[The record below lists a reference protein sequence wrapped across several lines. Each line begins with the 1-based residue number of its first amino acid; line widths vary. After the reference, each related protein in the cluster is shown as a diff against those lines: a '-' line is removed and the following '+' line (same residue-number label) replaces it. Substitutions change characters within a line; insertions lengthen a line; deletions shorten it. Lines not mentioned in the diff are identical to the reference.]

1 MHDLVIFT
9 NEAMTKHN
17 LGLDHPECGARLE
30 RILDMVKNDLPD
42 IPIEKAYPAN
52 EDTLLLAH
60 PQSHLDSI
68 LDNTP
73 FDGYHAIDGDTYL
86 SPSSYDA
93 ALISVGA
100 SVQAVKAVMDGK
112 TKTAFALSR
121 PPGHHAEYDT
131 AMGFCLFANAFI
143 AARSSGARTLI
154 IDFDV
159 HHGNGTEDLVKRRTA
174 HGHDDIAYASI
185 HQGFGF
191 WPNTGHV
198 DAKNICNTPLNE
210 GSTSDDFRQTIT
222 DKIVPFAKLFDPELI
237 IFSAG
242 FDGHERDP
250 LGELNMIHDDFKW
263 IVETVRPICTHIVSI
278 LEGGYNLDTLP
289 ISVRHHLQ
297 ALQNTEQ

>member
-9 NEAMTKHN
+9 NEAMTQHN
-17 LGLDHPECGARLE
+17 QGLDHPECSARLE
-30 RILDMVKNDLPD
+30 CILDMVKHDLPD
-42 IPIEKAYPAN
+42 ITVEKSYPTD
-52 EDTLLLAH
+52 EDLILLAH

-68 LDNTP
+68 LDNIP

-86 SPSSYDA
+86 SPQSYDS

-100 SVQAVKAVMDGK
+100 SVQAVKSVMNGD

-121 PPGHHAEYDT
+121 PPGHHAEYET

-143 AARSSGARTLI
+143 AARSSGVSTLI

-159 HHGNGTEDLVKRRTA
+159 HHGNGTEDLVKRHTA
-174 HGHDDIAYASI
+174 NGHDDIAYAST

-191 WPNTGHV
+191 WPDTGHT
-198 DAKNICNTPLNE
+198 DAKNICNAPLPA
-210 GSTSDDFRQTIT
+210 GATSDDFRKIVT
-222 DKIVPFAKLFDPELI
+222 DKIIPFVKIFDPELI

-242 FDGHERDP
+242 FDAHESDP
-250 LGELNMIHDDFKW
+250 LGGLNIIHDDFGW
-263 IVETVRPICTHIVSI
+263 IVDQVRPICPRIVSI

-289 ISVRHHLQ
+289 TSVKHHLK
-297 ALQNTEQ
+297 ALANHS

>member
-1 MHDLVIFT
+1 MTPLTIFT
-9 NEAMTKHN
+9 NEAVTKHN
-17 LGLDHPECGARLE
+17 LGLDHPECSARLE

-86 SPSSYDA
+86 SSQSYDA

-100 SVQAVKAVMDGK
+100 SLQAVKAVMDGG

-121 PPGHHAEYDT
+121 PPGHHAEYNT

-143 AARSSGARTLI
+143 AARSSDARTLI

-174 HGHDDIAYASI
+174 NGHDDIAYASI

-191 WPNTGHV
+191 WPNTGHI
-198 DAKNICNTPLNE
+198 DTKNICNAPLPA
-210 GSTSDDFRQTIT
+210 GATSDDFRKIVT
-222 DKIVPFAKLFDPELI
+222 DKIIPFTTIFNPELI

-242 FDGHERDP
+242 FDAHESDP
-250 LGELNMIHDDFKW
+250 LGGLNLIHDDFNW
-263 IVETVRPICTHIVSI
+263 IVDQIKPICPRIVSI

-289 ISVRHHLQ
+289 TSVKDHLK
-297 ALQNTEQ
+297 ALANLS